1 VVGYVVEPEYKGEH
15 MSLIK
20 VGTPVANTTT
30 TAVSPDVAAL
40 MAQLAAAQA
49 ALAAESAR
57 ADAAEKA
64 KGAPRGYSAKV
75 SEKGCVS
82 IYGVS
87 ARFPVTLYAPHFV
100 GIALDLILTD
110 KGVAFLRENADR
122 LSVKVDGAGTAGTD
136 ASRAE
141 VLRLADRLE
150 AVVAKV
156 K

>member
-1 VVGYVVEPEYKGEH
+1 

-20 VGTPVANTTT
+20 AGTPVAPVATTV
-30 TAVSPDVAAL
+30 ASPDVAEL
-40 MAQLAAAQA
+40 LRRLQ
-49 ALAAESAR
+49 AAESAVAAEKAR

-64 KGAPRGYSAKV
+64 KREGVRGYSAKA
-75 SEKGCVS
+75 SEKGAIS

-87 ARFPVTLYAPHFV
+87 SRFPVTLYAPHFV

-110 KGVAFLRENADR
+110 KGVAFLREHADR
-122 LSVKVDGAGTAGTD
+122 LSVKVDGTGTAGTD

-141 VLRLADRLE
+141 VLRLADRL
-150 AVVAKV
+150 AAAVAKL